1 MPRGS
6 EVHTTKRLSGCQQRK
21 AKIKKD
27 EILST
32 LRGSMMQYVKGS
44 DEAQS
49 SSKDTVPQP
58 QNDETNLSDAEIEL
72 LLEIPRL
79 RRYLK
84 AAEID
89 LEEAKD
95 WSVYDCRPRQTEV
108 LLVRS
113 LLLAY
118 DCRAFSKW
126 EFRVSCP
133 VRRKTSDPW
142 TDRKLIYILYP
153 SDDDPPMMVSY
164 KSDLVAV

>member
-1 MPRGS
+1 MPRGGG
-6 EVHTTKRLSGCQQRK
+6 VHTTKRLSGCQQRK

-49 SSKDTVPQP
+49 SSKDTVL
-58 QNDETNLSDAEIEL
+58 NHKMMRLIYLMLVCKIEL

-95 WSVYDCRPRQTEV
+95 WSVLDILKFIVEWDF
-108 LLVRS
+108 LES
-113 LLLAY
+113 L
-118 DCRAFSKW
+118 S
-126 EFRVSCP
+126 EP
-133 VRRKTSDPW
+133 T
-142 TDRKLIYILYP
+142 II
-153 SDDDPPMMVSY
+153 SY
-164 KSDLVAV
+164 NLCVCGFM